1 MMKMNNQKYWE
12 ERQALNYSN
21 NEKSIIAFH
30 KELVSS
36 FEKAKKEIQ
45 KVINEFY
52 IKYADNNGMSYS
64 KAQELLPKEE
74 IGELKDYIA
83 QVYATM
89 GTRDINVINKS
100 IKARVTRY
108 EALQKQI
115 EAIID
120 VLYEVDYKEDG
131 IEKFKEVYKNSYYN
145 TLYNIDIFNGFHT
158 EFSILDIR
166 DIETLIEYPFNGANY
181 SNRLWKQKDHMLTKL
196 KENITTM
203 LVQGR
208 HPKTLSS
215 DFAKI
220 FKTKEYEA
228 YRLLH
233 TESSFIIEQGI
244 FKAYKEDGIEEYQIL
259 ATLDT
264 KTSGICSEQDS
275 KVYKIDEY
283 VTGSTAPPFHH
294 FCRTTT
300 APYYGEDEGTRKARD
315 LVTNKSYDV
324 PSSMSYN
331 EWYDKYIK
339 DNPEELLEEKKW
351 KNRNTDKK
359 QYKKY
364 KEVLGKEAPKS
375 LKDFQELKYNNIEEW
390 KLTKY
395 NYKLRKEVIVNPN
408 VILNNVDKFEVN
420 ENKYLKY
427 IFGGENKEGLAKGRA
442 IESRLGYNIGNYI
455 EFDKLIKS
463 SISKYP
469 ARHKAS
475 TPHGEKY
482 EINIVV
488 RGLKGKQ
495 AKVLVGVMDDG
506 IPKLTTLYIDKLKE
520 SDLNYE

>member
-1 MMKMNNQKYWE
+1 MMKMNNQRYWE
-12 ERQALNYSN
+12 ERQALNYRK

-74 IGELKDYIA
+74 IGELKDYIT

-89 GTRDINVINKS
+89 GTKDINVINKS
-100 IKARVTRY
+100 IRARVTRY

-120 VLYEVDYKEDG
+120 VLYEVDYKESG
-131 IEKFKEVYKNSYYN
+131 IEKFKEIYKNSYYN

-181 SNRLWKQKDHMLTKL
+181 SNRLWKQKDYMISKL

-208 HPKTLSS
+208 HPKTLSN

-233 TESSFIIEQGI
+233 TESSFIIDQGT
-244 FKAYKEDGIEEYQIL
+244 FKAYKEDGVEKYQIL

-264 KTSGICSEQDS
+264 KTSEICRGQDS
-275 KVYKIDEY
+275 KLYKIEEY

-300 APYYGEDEGTRKARD
+300 VPYYGEDEGTRKARD
-315 LVTNKSYDV
+315 PVTNKSYDV
-324 PSSMSYN
+324 PSSISYN

-339 DNPEELLEEKKW
+339 DNPEALLEEKKW

-359 QYKKY
+359 QYEKY
-364 KEVLGKEAPKS
+364 KKVLGKEAPKS
-375 LKDFQELKYNNIEEW
+375 LKDFKELKYNNSDKVKDLEIKYKYFQVKSLLKEHNIELVDKISD
-390 KLTKY
+390 KLYSVK
-395 NYKLRKEVIVNPN
+395 NYKPDIKNMTQHAKDNLQNKSDRSNMTTEKAKEFIDNAKLVVFDSQRNTIKFMAQHGYSVLNFDN
-408 VILNNVDKFEVN
+408 ILVTAVPQKWRNKY
-420 ENKYLKY
+420 NKYLK
-427 IFGGENKEGLAKGRA
+427 EE
-442 IESRLGYNIGNYI
+442 
-455 EFDKLIKS
+455 
-463 SISKYP
+463 
-469 ARHKAS
+469 
-475 TPHGEKY
+475 
-482 EINIVV
+482 
-488 RGLKGKQ
+488 
-495 AKVLVGVMDDG
+495 
-506 IPKLTTLYIDKLKE
+506 
-520 SDLNYE
+520 

>member
-1 MMKMNNQKYWE
+1 MNNQKYWE

-52 IKYADNNGMSYS
+52 IRYADNNGMSYS

-89 GTRDINVINKS
+89 GTKDINVINKS
-100 IKARVTRY
+100 IRARVTRY

-120 VLYEVDYKEDG
+120 VLYEVDYKENG
-131 IEKFKEVYKNSYYN
+131 IENFKEIYKNSYYN

-166 DIETLIEYPFNGANY
+166 DIETLIEYPFNGSNY

-196 KENITTM
+196 KENITIM

-233 TESSFIIEQGI
+233 TESSFIIEQGT

-264 KTSGICSEQDS
+264 KTSDICREQDN
-275 KVYKIDEY
+275 KVYKTDDY

-300 APYYGEDEGTRKARD
+300 APYYGEYEGTRKARD
-315 LVTNKSYDV
+315 PVTNKSYDV
-324 PSSMSYN
+324 PSSISYN

-339 DNPEELLEEKKW
+339 DNPEALIEEKKW

-375 LKDFQELKYNNIEEW
+375 LKAFQKLKYNNSNEWNLIKDYVKSRENNMISAFTPYSQYKEYKEIINSDIVGLTTSNGIKITGQSKHFIERVFGTNEDP
-390 KLTKY
+390 KTNRPRSGVEINDIKDALL
-395 NYKLRKEVIVNPN
+395 NGSVRIRKSDPNSIKFITDKCMVSVNPN
-408 VILNNVDKFEVN
+408 TGV
-420 ENKYLKY
+420 
-427 IFGGENKEGLAKGRA
+427 
-442 IESRLGYNIGNYI
+442 
-455 EFDKLIKS
+455 LIQTN
-463 SISKYP
+463 P
-469 ARHKAS
+469 
-475 TPHGEKY
+475 
-482 EINIVV
+482 
-488 RGLKGKQ
+488 
-495 AKVLVGVMDDG
+495 
-506 IPKLTTLYIDKLKE
+506 
-520 SDLNYE
+520 

>member
-52 IKYADNNGMSYS
+52 IRYADNNGMSYS

-74 IGELKDYIA
+74 IGELKDYIT

-89 GTRDINVINKS
+89 GTKDINVINKS
-100 IKARVTRY
+100 IRARVTRY

-120 VLYEVDYKEDG
+120 VLYEGDYKENG
-131 IEKFKEVYKNSYYN
+131 IEKFKEIYKNSYYN

-181 SNRLWKQKDHMLTKL
+181 SNRLWKQKDHMITKL
-196 KENITTM
+196 KESITTM
-203 LVQGR
+203 LVQGK

-244 FKAYKEDGIEEYQIL
+244 FRAYKEDGVEEYQIL

-264 KTSGICSEQDS
+264 KTSDICREQDN
-275 KVYKIDEY
+275 KVYKVDEY

-300 APYYGEDEGTRKARD
+300 TPYYGEYEGTRKARD
-315 LVTNKSYDV
+315 LVTNKSYNV

-339 DNPEELLEEKKW
+339 DNPEALLEEKKW
-351 KNRNTDKK
+351 KNRNVDKK

-375 LKDFQELKYNNIEEW
+375 LKDFQELKYNNSNEW
-390 KLTKY
+390 ELLKDYKKSRESNMISAFSTFKDYKKY
-395 NYKLRKEVIVNPN
+395 KEI
-408 VILNNVDKFEVN
+408 IDKE
-420 ENKYLKY
+420 
-427 IFGGENKEGLAKGRA
+427 
-442 IESRLGYNIGNYI
+442 
-455 EFDKLIKS
+455 
-463 SISKYP
+463 
-469 ARHKAS
+469 
-475 TPHGEKY
+475 
-482 EINIVV
+482 
-488 RGLKGKQ
+488 
-495 AKVLVGVMDDG
+495 LVGLVTKNGIEIKGQTKHFIERVLGTNEDPKTKRARDG
-506 IPKLTTLYIDKLKE
+506 VSIEDIKNALLNPDIIRTKSDSIKFLTDECDVSINPKTGMLIQT
-520 SDLNYE
+520 NP

>member
-1 MMKMNNQKYWE
+1 MNNQKYWE

-52 IKYADNNGMSYS
+52 IRYADNNGMSYS

-89 GTRDINVINKS
+89 GTKDINVINKS
-100 IKARVTRY
+100 IRARVTRY

-120 VLYEVDYKEDG
+120 VLYEVDYKENG
-131 IEKFKEVYKNSYYN
+131 IENFKEIYKNSYYN

-166 DIETLIEYPFNGANY
+166 DIETLIEYPFNGSNY

-196 KENITTM
+196 KENITIM

-233 TESSFIIEQGI
+233 TESSFIIEQGT

-264 KTSGICSEQDS
+264 KTSDICREQDN
-275 KVYKIDEY
+275 KVYKTDDY

-300 APYYGEDEGTRKARD
+300 APYYGEYEGTRKARD
-315 LVTNKSYDV
+315 PVTNKSYDV
-324 PSSMSYN
+324 PSSISYN

-339 DNPEELLEEKKW
+339 DNPEALIEEKKW

-375 LKDFQELKYNNIEEW
+375 LKAFQKLKYNNSNEWNFIKDYVKSRENNMISAFTPYSQYKEYKEIINSDIVGLTTSNGIKITGQSKHFIERVFGTNEDP
-390 KLTKY
+390 KTNRPRSGVEINDIKDALL
-395 NYKLRKEVIVNPN
+395 NGSVRIRKSDPNSIKFITDKCMVSVNPN
-408 VILNNVDKFEVN
+408 TGV
-420 ENKYLKY
+420 
-427 IFGGENKEGLAKGRA
+427 
-442 IESRLGYNIGNYI
+442 
-455 EFDKLIKS
+455 LIQTN
-463 SISKYP
+463 P
-469 ARHKAS
+469 
-475 TPHGEKY
+475 
-482 EINIVV
+482 
-488 RGLKGKQ
+488 
-495 AKVLVGVMDDG
+495 
-506 IPKLTTLYIDKLKE
+506 
-520 SDLNYE
+520 

>member
-52 IKYADNNGMSYS
+52 IRYADNNGMSYS

-74 IGELKDYIA
+74 IGELKDYIT

-89 GTRDINVINKS
+89 GTKDINVINKS
-100 IKARVTRY
+100 IRARVTRY

-120 VLYEVDYKEDG
+120 VLYEVDYKENG
-131 IEKFKEVYKNSYYN
+131 IEKFKEIYKNSYYN
-145 TLYNIDIFNGFHT
+145 TLYNIDVFNGFHT

-208 HPKTLSS
+208 NPKTLSS

-233 TESSFIIEQGI
+233 TESSFIIEQGT
-244 FKAYKEDGIEEYQIL
+244 FKAYKEDGVEEYQIL

-264 KTSGICSEQDS
+264 KTSDICREQDN
-275 KVYKIDEY
+275 KVYKIDDY

-315 LVTNKSYDV
+315 PVTNKSYDV

-339 DNPEELLEEKKW
+339 DNPEALLEEKKW

-375 LKDFQELKYNNIEEW
+375 LKDFQELKYNNSDEW
-390 KLTKY
+390 NKLKEKY
-395 NYKLRKEVIVNPN
+395 KRKTSNKKKRDGSDRAKEFSKYWSEASLKEAINKFAPNYEVIEK
-408 VILNNVDKFEVN
+408 VDKGKILYNSKISNIQIVYDTN
-420 ENKYLKY
+420 GKY
-427 IFGGENKEGLAKGRA
+427 FR
-442 IESRLGYNIGNYI
+442 IEDLN
-455 EFDKLIKS
+455 
-463 SISKYP
+463 
-469 ARHKAS
+469 
-475 TPHGEKY
+475 
-482 EINIVV
+482 
-488 RGLKGKQ
+488 LKGKRRYLDIKGNNVSNKIENGKQ
-495 AKVLVGVMDDG
+495 KGRSKEEYEALTHFKNKDG
-506 IPKLTTLYIDKLKE
+506 E
-520 SDLNYE
+520 S

>member
-1 MMKMNNQKYWE
+1 MNNQKYWE

-52 IKYADNNGMSYS
+52 IRYADNNGMSYS

-89 GTRDINVINKS
+89 GTKDINVINKS
-100 IKARVTRY
+100 IRARVTRY

-120 VLYEVDYKEDG
+120 VLYEVDYKENG
-131 IEKFKEVYKNSYYN
+131 IENFKEIYKNSYYN

-166 DIETLIEYPFNGANY
+166 DIETLIEYPFNGSNY

-196 KENITTM
+196 KENITIM

-233 TESSFIIEQGI
+233 TESSFIIEQGT

-264 KTSGICSEQDS
+264 KTSDICREQDN
-275 KVYKIDEY
+275 KVYKTDDY

-300 APYYGEDEGTRKARD
+300 APYYGEYEGTRKARD
-315 LVTNKSYDV
+315 PVTNKSYDV
-324 PSSMSYN
+324 PSSISYN

-339 DNPEELLEEKKW
+339 DNPEALIEEKKW

-375 LKDFQELKYNNIEEW
+375 LKVFQKLKYNNSNEWNLIKDYVKSRENNMISAFTPYSQYKEYKEIINSDIVGLTTSNGIKITGQSKHFIERVFGTNEDP
-390 KLTKY
+390 KTNRPRSGVEINDIKDALL
-395 NYKLRKEVIVNPN
+395 NGSVRIRKSDPNSIKFITDKCMVSVNPN
-408 VILNNVDKFEVN
+408 TGV
-420 ENKYLKY
+420 
-427 IFGGENKEGLAKGRA
+427 
-442 IESRLGYNIGNYI
+442 
-455 EFDKLIKS
+455 LIQTN
-463 SISKYP
+463 P
-469 ARHKAS
+469 
-475 TPHGEKY
+475 
-482 EINIVV
+482 
-488 RGLKGKQ
+488 
-495 AKVLVGVMDDG
+495 
-506 IPKLTTLYIDKLKE
+506 
-520 SDLNYE
+520 

>member
-1 MMKMNNQKYWE
+1 MVMMKMNNQKYWE
-12 ERQALNYSN
+12 ERQALNYRK
-21 NEKSIIAFH
+21 NEKSIVVFH
-30 KELVSS
+30 KELISS
-36 FEKAKKEIQ
+36 FERAKKEIQ

-83 QVYATM
+83 QVYATI
-89 GTRDINVINKS
+89 GTKDINVINKS

-120 VLYEVDYKEDG
+120 VLYEVDYKEGG
-131 IEKFKEVYKNSYYN
+131 IEKFKEIYKNSYYN

-203 LVQGR
+203 LVQGK

-233 TESSFIIEQGI
+233 TESSFIIEQGT
-244 FKAYKEDGIEEYQIL
+244 FRAYKEDGVEEYQIL

-264 KTSGICSEQDS
+264 KTSEICREQDS

-315 LVTNKSYDV
+315 SVTNKSYDV

-339 DNPEELLEEKKW
+339 DNPEALLEEKKW
-351 KNRNTDKK
+351 RNRNTDKK
-359 QYKKY
+359 RYKKY
-364 KEVLGKEAPKS
+364 KEVLVKEAPKS
-375 LKDFQELKYNNIEEW
+375 LKDFQELKYNN
-390 KLTKY
+390 
-395 NYKLRKEVIVNPN
+395 
-408 VILNNVDKFEVN
+408 DKDWNIKQREYSTIN
-420 ENKYLKY
+420 SIK
-427 IFGGENKEGLAKGRA
+427 NKEWSNIYKEKVKLAYYEFRKDN
-442 IESRLGYNIGNYI
+442 IELSW
-455 EFDKLIKS
+455 
-463 SISKYP
+463 
-469 ARHKAS
+469 
-475 TPHGEKY
+475 HGAQRYVDRK
-482 EINIVV
+482 
-488 RGLKGKQ
+488 
-495 AKVLVGVMDDG
+495 
-506 IPKLTTLYIDKLKE
+506 IDKNGNILFTKGEIIDSFNNKPNYRQQDGRLVNFNNGVAIIRNNETNEIVSIIVRKNPKE
-520 SDLNYE
+520 GWIRND

>member
-1 MMKMNNQKYWE
+1 MSNQSYWE
-12 ERQALNYSN
+12 ERQSLNYTSN
-21 NEKSIIAFH
+21 ERSVIEFH
-30 KELVSS
+30 EELKDS

-45 KVINEFY
+45 KVINSFY
-52 IKYADNNGMSYS
+52 VRYADNNGMSYT
-64 KAQELLPKEE
+64 KAQELLSKEE

-89 GTRDINVINKS
+89 GTKDINVINKS
-100 IKARVTRY
+100 IRARVTRY

-120 VLYEVDYKEDG
+120 ILYEVEYKEGG

-145 TLYNIDIFNGFHT
+145 TLYNIDVFNGFHT
-158 EFSILDIR
+158 EFSILNIR
-166 DIETLIEYPFNGANY
+166 DVETLIEYPFDGANY
-181 SNRLWKQKDHMLTKL
+181 SDRIWKQKDHMITKL

-203 LVQGR
+203 LVQGKN
-208 HPKTLSS
+208 PKTLSS
-215 DFAKI
+215 DFAKV

-233 TESSFIIEQGI
+233 TESSFIIEQGTLA
-244 FKAYKEDGIEEYQIL
+244 AYKEDGVEEYQIL

-264 KTSGICSEQDS
+264 KTSEICREQDN

-315 LVTNKSYDV
+315 PVTNKSYDV
-324 PSSMSYN
+324 PANMTYE

-339 DNPEELLEEKKW
+339 NNPEAILEEKKW
-351 KNRNTDKK
+351 NNRNTDKK
-359 QYKKY
+359 QYEKY

-375 LKDFQELKYNNIEEW
+375 LKAFQELKYNNGDEW
-390 KLTKY
+390 KLTQY
-395 NYKLRKEVIVNPN
+395 NYKLRKEVTENPN
-408 VILNNVDKFEVN
+408 VILNNSDKFEVN

-427 IFGGENKEGLAKGRA
+427 IFAGENKDGLAKGRA
-442 IESRLGYNIGNYI
+442 IESRLGYNIDNYKD
-455 EFDKLIKS
+455 FDKLIKS
-463 SISKYP
+463 NIGKYP
-469 ARHKAS
+469 ARHKSS

-482 EINIVV
+482 EVNIVL

-495 AKVLVGVMDDG
+495 AKILIGVMDDG

-520 SDLNYE
+520 SDLKYE

>member
-1 MMKMNNQKYWE
+1 MNNQKYWQ

-36 FEKAKKEIQ
+36 FESAKKEIQ
-45 KVINEFY
+45 KIINEFY

-89 GTRDINVINKS
+89 GTKDINVINKS
-100 IKARVTRY
+100 IRARVTRY

-120 VLYEVDYKEDG
+120 VLYEVDYKENG
-131 IEKFKEVYKNSYYN
+131 IQKFKEIYKNSYYN
-145 TLYNIDIFNGFHT
+145 TLYNIDVFNGFHT

-196 KENITTM
+196 KENITTI
-203 LVQGR
+203 LVQGKN
-208 HPKTLSS
+208 PKTLSS

-233 TESSFIIEQGI
+233 TESSFIIEQGT
-244 FKAYKEDGIEEYQIL
+244 FRAYKEDGVEEYQIL

-264 KTSGICSEQDS
+264 KTSDICREQDN
-275 KVYKIDEY
+275 KVYKVDEY

-315 LVTNKSYDV
+315 PVTNKSYDV

-331 EWYDKYIK
+331 EWYDKYIN
-339 DNPEELLEEKKW
+339 DNPEALLEEKKW
-351 KNRNTDKK
+351 KNRNVDKK

-375 LKDFQELKYNNIEEW
+375 LKDFQELKYNNSNEW
-390 KLTKY
+390 ELLKDYKKSRESNMISAFSTFKDYKKY
-395 NYKLRKEVIVNPN
+395 KEI
-408 VILNNVDKFEVN
+408 IDKE
-420 ENKYLKY
+420 
-427 IFGGENKEGLAKGRA
+427 
-442 IESRLGYNIGNYI
+442 
-455 EFDKLIKS
+455 
-463 SISKYP
+463 
-469 ARHKAS
+469 
-475 TPHGEKY
+475 
-482 EINIVV
+482 
-488 RGLKGKQ
+488 
-495 AKVLVGVMDDG
+495 LVGLVTKNGIEIKGQTKHFIERVLGTNEDPKTKRARDG
-506 IPKLTTLYIDKLKE
+506 VSIEDIKNALLNPDIIRTKSDSIKFLTDECDVSINPKTGMLIQT
-520 SDLNYE
+520 NP

>member
-1 MMKMNNQKYWE
+1 MNNQKYWE

-36 FEKAKKEIQ
+36 FEKVKKEIQ

-89 GTRDINVINKS
+89 GTRDINIINKS
-100 IKARVTRY
+100 IRARVTRY

-120 VLYEVDYKEDG
+120 VLYEVEYKENG
-131 IEKFKEVYKNSYYN
+131 IEKFKEIYKNSYYN

-181 SNRLWKQKDHMLTKL
+181 SNRLWKQKEHMLTKL

-208 HPKTLSS
+208 NPKTLSS

-233 TESSFIIEQGI
+233 TEGSFIIEQGT
-244 FKAYKEDGIEEYQIL
+244 FKAYKEDGVEEYKIL

-264 KTSGICSEQDS
+264 KTSDICREQDN
-275 KVYKIDEY
+275 KIYKIDEY

-300 APYYGEDEGTRKARD
+300 VPYYGEDEGTRKAREP
-315 LVTNKSYDV
+315 VTNKSYDV
-324 PSSMSYN
+324 PSSMSYK
-331 EWYDKYIK
+331 EWYEKYI
-339 DNPEELLEEKKW
+339 NL
-351 KNRNTDKK
+351 
-359 QYKKY
+359 
-364 KEVLGKEAPKS
+364 
-375 LKDFQELKYNNIEEW
+375 
-390 KLTKY
+390 
-395 NYKLRKEVIVNPN
+395 
-408 VILNNVDKFEVN
+408 
-420 ENKYLKY
+420 
-427 IFGGENKEGLAKGRA
+427 
-442 IESRLGYNIGNYI
+442 
-455 EFDKLIKS
+455 
-463 SISKYP
+463 
-469 ARHKAS
+469 
-475 TPHGEKY
+475 
-482 EINIVV
+482 
-488 RGLKGKQ
+488 
-495 AKVLVGVMDDG
+495 
-506 IPKLTTLYIDKLKE
+506 
-520 SDLNYE
+520 

>member
-1 MMKMNNQKYWE
+1 MNNQKYWE

-52 IKYADNNGMSYS
+52 IRYADNNGMSYS

-89 GTRDINVINKS
+89 GTKDINVINKS
-100 IKARVTRY
+100 IRARVTRY

-120 VLYEVDYKEDG
+120 VLYEVDYKENG
-131 IEKFKEVYKNSYYN
+131 IENFKEIYKNSYYN

-166 DIETLIEYPFNGANY
+166 DIETLIEYPFNGSNY

-196 KENITTM
+196 KENITIM

-233 TESSFIIEQGI
+233 TESSFIIEQGT

-264 KTSGICSEQDS
+264 KTSDICRERDN
-275 KVYKIDEY
+275 KVYKTDDY

-300 APYYGEDEGTRKARD
+300 APYYGEYEGTRKARD
-315 LVTNKSYDV
+315 PVTNKSYDV
-324 PSSMSYN
+324 PSSISYN

-339 DNPEELLEEKKW
+339 DNPEALIEEKKW

-375 LKDFQELKYNNIEEW
+375 LKAFQKLKYNNSNEWNLIKDYVKSRENNMISAFTPYSQYKEYKEIINSDIVGLTTSNGIKITGQSKHFIERVFGTNEDP
-390 KLTKY
+390 KTNRPRSGVEINDIKDALL
-395 NYKLRKEVIVNPN
+395 NGSVRIRKSDPNSIKFITDKCMVSVNPN
-408 VILNNVDKFEVN
+408 TGV
-420 ENKYLKY
+420 
-427 IFGGENKEGLAKGRA
+427 
-442 IESRLGYNIGNYI
+442 
-455 EFDKLIKS
+455 LIQTN
-463 SISKYP
+463 P
-469 ARHKAS
+469 
-475 TPHGEKY
+475 
-482 EINIVV
+482 
-488 RGLKGKQ
+488 
-495 AKVLVGVMDDG
+495 
-506 IPKLTTLYIDKLKE
+506 
-520 SDLNYE
+520 

>member
-1 MMKMNNQKYWE
+1 MNNQKYWE

-52 IKYADNNGMSYS
+52 IRYADNNGMSYS

-89 GTRDINVINKS
+89 GTKDINVINKS
-100 IKARVTRY
+100 IRARVTRY

-120 VLYEVDYKEDG
+120 VLYEVDYKENG
-131 IEKFKEVYKNSYYN
+131 IENFKEIYKNSYYN

-166 DIETLIEYPFNGANY
+166 DIETLIEYPFNGSNY

-196 KENITTM
+196 KENITIM

-233 TESSFIIEQGI
+233 TESSFIIEQGT

-264 KTSGICSEQDS
+264 KTSDICREQDN
-275 KVYKIDEY
+275 KVYKTDDY

-300 APYYGEDEGTRKARD
+300 APYYGEYEGTRKARD
-315 LVTNKSYDV
+315 PVTNKSYDV
-324 PSSMSYN
+324 PSSISYN

-339 DNPEELLEEKKW
+339 DNPEALIEEKKW

-375 LKDFQELKYNNIEEW
+375 LKAFQKLKYNNSNEWNFVKDYVKSRENNMISVFTPYSQYKEYKEIINSDIVGLTTSNGIKITGQSKHFIERVFGTNNDPTTNRPRNGVEINDI
-390 KLTKY
+390 KDALL
-395 NYKLRKEVIVNPN
+395 NGSVRIRKSDPNSIKFITDKCMVSVNPN
-408 VILNNVDKFEVN
+408 TGV
-420 ENKYLKY
+420 
-427 IFGGENKEGLAKGRA
+427 
-442 IESRLGYNIGNYI
+442 
-455 EFDKLIKS
+455 LIQTN
-463 SISKYP
+463 P
-469 ARHKAS
+469 
-475 TPHGEKY
+475 
-482 EINIVV
+482 
-488 RGLKGKQ
+488 
-495 AKVLVGVMDDG
+495 
-506 IPKLTTLYIDKLKE
+506 
-520 SDLNYE
+520 

>member
-52 IKYADNNGMSYS
+52 IRYADNNGMSYS

-74 IGELKDYIA
+74 IGELKDYIT

-89 GTRDINVINKS
+89 GTKDINVINKS
-100 IKARVTRY
+100 IRARVTRY

-120 VLYEVDYKEDG
+120 VLYEGDYKENG
-131 IEKFKEVYKNSYYN
+131 IEKFKEIYKNSYYN

-181 SNRLWKQKDHMLTKL
+181 SNRLWKQKDHMITKL
-196 KENITTM
+196 KESITTM
-203 LVQGR
+203 LVQGK

-233 TESSFIIEQGI
+233 TESSFIIEQGTL
-244 FKAYKEDGIEEYQIL
+244 KAYKEDGVEEYKIL

-264 KTSGICSEQDS
+264 KTSDICREQDN
-275 KVYKIDEY
+275 KVYKVDEY

-315 LVTNKSYDV
+315 PVTNKSYDV

-339 DNPEELLEEKKW
+339 DNPEALLEEKKW
-351 KNRNTDKK
+351 KNRNADKK

-364 KEVLGKEAPKS
+364 KEILGKEAPKS
-375 LKDFQELKYNNIEEW
+375 LKDFKELKYNNSDEWEEL
-390 KLTKY
+390 KSDYKY
-395 NYKLRKEVIVNPN
+395 KNM
-408 VILNNVDKFEVN
+408 LNNKKIVKLGEDARSLDFIGEPNSISDLVDNGVIKQRRIYDEYGKVVKDIDTHN
-420 ENKYLKY
+420 HNKPKY
-427 IFGGENKEGLAKGRA
+427 HPMGAHKHEYDYSNKKPHGKADYFTEREIRQNKDIIKEGEN
-442 IESRLGYNIGNYI
+442 YNDNRY
-455 EFDKLIKS
+455 K
-463 SISKYP
+463 
-469 ARHKAS
+469 
-475 TPHGEKY
+475 
-482 EINIVV
+482 
-488 RGLKGKQ
+488 
-495 AKVLVGVMDDG
+495 
-506 IPKLTTLYIDKLKE
+506 
-520 SDLNYE
+520 

>member
-1 MMKMNNQKYWE
+1 MNNQKYWE

-100 IKARVTRY
+100 IRARITRY

-131 IEKFKEVYKNSYYN
+131 IEKFKEIYKNSYYN

-208 HPKTLSS
+208 NPKTLSS

-233 TESSFIIEQGI
+233 TESSFIIEQGT
-244 FKAYKEDGIEEYQIL
+244 FKAYKEDGVEEYQIL

-264 KTSGICSEQDS
+264 KTSDICREQDN
-275 KVYKIDEY
+275 KVYKIDDY

-315 LVTNKSYDV
+315 QVTNKSYDV

-339 DNPEELLEEKKW
+339 DNPEALLEEKKW

-375 LKDFQELKYNNIEEW
+375 LKDFQELKYNNSDEWNLVKDYVKSRENNMISAFSTFKDYKKYKNIIEKEIVGRRTINGIEIKSQSKHFIERVLGTSLDPEKQRPRDGIEIEEI
-390 KLTKY
+390 
-395 NYKLRKEVIVNPN
+395 YKTLIKPLKVKEEPKKNSHKFIGEKVTITINPN
-408 VILNNVDKFEVN
+408 T
-420 ENKYLKY
+420 
-427 IFGGENKEGLAKGRA
+427 
-442 IESRLGYNIGNYI
+442 GN
-455 EFDKLIKS
+455 LIQCN
-463 SISKYP
+463 P
-469 ARHKAS
+469 
-475 TPHGEKY
+475 T
-482 EINIVV
+482 
-488 RGLKGKQ
+488 
-495 AKVLVGVMDDG
+495 D
-506 IPKLTTLYIDKLKE
+506 
-520 SDLNYE
+520 SDLVRRLKNV

>member
-1 MMKMNNQKYWE
+1 MNNQKYWE

-52 IKYADNNGMSYS
+52 IRYADNNGMSYS

-89 GTRDINVINKS
+89 GTKDINVINKS
-100 IKARVTRY
+100 IRARVTRY

-120 VLYEVDYKEDG
+120 VLYEVDYKENG
-131 IEKFKEVYKNSYYN
+131 IENFKEIYKNSYYN

-158 EFSILDIR
+158 EFSVLDIR

-203 LVQGR
+203 LVQGKN
-208 HPKTLSS
+208 PKTLSS

-233 TESSFIIEQGI
+233 TESSFIIEQGT

-264 KTSGICSEQDS
+264 KTSDICREQDN
-275 KVYKIDEY
+275 KVYKTDDY

-300 APYYGEDEGTRKARD
+300 APYYGEYEGTRKARD
-315 LVTNKSYDV
+315 PVTNKSYDV
-324 PSSMSYN
+324 PSSISYN

-339 DNPEELLEEKKW
+339 DNPEALIEEKKW

-375 LKDFQELKYNNIEEW
+375 LKAFQKLKYNNSNEWNFVKDYVKSRENNMISVFTPYSQYKEYKEIINSDIVGLTTSNGIKITSQSKHFIERVFGTNKDPTTNRPRNGVEINDI
-390 KLTKY
+390 KDALL
-395 NYKLRKEVIVNPN
+395 NGSVRIRKSDPNSIKFITDKCMVSVNPN
-408 VILNNVDKFEVN
+408 TGV
-420 ENKYLKY
+420 
-427 IFGGENKEGLAKGRA
+427 
-442 IESRLGYNIGNYI
+442 
-455 EFDKLIKS
+455 LIQTN
-463 SISKYP
+463 P
-469 ARHKAS
+469 
-475 TPHGEKY
+475 
-482 EINIVV
+482 
-488 RGLKGKQ
+488 
-495 AKVLVGVMDDG
+495 
-506 IPKLTTLYIDKLKE
+506 
-520 SDLNYE
+520 